1 MNNPDQNELIGQ
13 GQAAIAI
20 LPPGAID
27 NAKRAGPILK
37 QGGFFEI
44 TYNVKQTTK
53 NQEFCPFCYGY
64 P

>member
-27 NAKRAGPILK
+27 NAKRARPILK

-44 TYNVKQTTK
+44 TYNVKQTT
-53 NQEFCPFCYGY
+53 
-64 P
+64 